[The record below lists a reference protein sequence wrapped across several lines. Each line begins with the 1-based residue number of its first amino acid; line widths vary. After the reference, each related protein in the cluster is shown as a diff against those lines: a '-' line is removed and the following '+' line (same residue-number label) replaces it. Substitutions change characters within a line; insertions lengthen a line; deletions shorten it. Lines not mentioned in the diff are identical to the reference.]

1 MCIHITSYNHHVTV
15 VIATCMYDYIY
26 IYALQFVD
34 MDVENEK
41 MYGCTMVVGPV
52 TFVSFGGL
60 SVHVGSTLASG
71 TPKKNTICI
80 HMHLSEGDSIYDYIY
95 MCVCVFWGVESP
107 HFCWYQK
114 MMPHWQKSSVLA

>member
-1 MCIHITSYNHHVTV
+1 
-15 VIATCMYDYIY
+15 
-26 IYALQFVD
+26 

-71 TPKKNTICI
+71 TQKKSTSNMWLNVQYINLTYI
-80 HMHLSEGDSIYDYIY
+80 SIIYIY
-95 MCVCVFWGVESP
+95 IFT
-107 HFCWYQK
+107 
-114 MMPHWQKSSVLA
+114 

>member
-1 MCIHITSYNHHVTV
+1 MI
-15 VIATCMYDYIY
+15 IY

-71 TPKKNTICI
+71 TKKKNTICI
-80 HMHLSEGDSIYDYIY
+80 HVHLSEGESIYDYIY
-95 MCVCVFWGVESP
+95 MCVCVLGGRISTLLLVPKNDAPLAKVLSFGVGSISVATSSAAALPFSP
-107 HFCWYQK
+107 C
-114 MMPHWQKSSVLA
+114 

>member
-1 MCIHITSYNHHVTV
+1 MCIHITSFNHHVTV
-15 VIATCMYDYIY
+15 VIATCTYDYIYCICIY

-71 TPKKNTICI
+71 TKKTPFASTSISVKGRVYTI
-80 HMHLSEGDSIYDYIY
+80 IY
-95 MCVCVFWGVESP
+95 MCVCFGG
-107 HFCWYQK
+107 
-114 MMPHWQKSSVLA
+114 